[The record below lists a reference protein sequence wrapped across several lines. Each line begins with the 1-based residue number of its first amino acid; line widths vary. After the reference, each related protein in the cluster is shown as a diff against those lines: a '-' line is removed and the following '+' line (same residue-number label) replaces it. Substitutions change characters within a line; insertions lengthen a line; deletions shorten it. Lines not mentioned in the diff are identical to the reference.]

1 MITASP
7 DGGFDHCYLHASYSA
22 QQTVTDESMDGRTT
36 AVYTEALTPA
46 MVSQRLHG
54 GCILRHSGTPW
65 QDARGKLRRTLKRMR
80 RRRAGSNYT
89 VRDQYNMHATSGDA
103 EKRNIITHAAR
114 PMHHPPMH
122 PRSSLT
128 HLGCIMHVRSC
139 RQTIAACCSSI
150 VPSSLARLTRRAN
163 LCGRQAMQLRLV
175 YTAGKTGVSVL

>member
-22 QQTVTDESMDGRTT
+22 QQTVMDESMDGRTT

-80 RRRAGSNYT
+80 RRAGSNYT
-89 VRDQYNMHATSGDA
+89 VRDQYNMQRPAMPTSA
-103 EKRNIITHAAR
+103 ISSRALPVPCINRQRILEAA
-114 PMHHPPMH
+114 
-122 PRSSLT
+122 
-128 HLGCIMHVRSC
+128 
-139 RQTIAACCSSI
+139 
-150 VPSSLARLTRRAN
+150 
-163 LCGRQAMQLRLV
+163 
-175 YTAGKTGVSVL
+175 